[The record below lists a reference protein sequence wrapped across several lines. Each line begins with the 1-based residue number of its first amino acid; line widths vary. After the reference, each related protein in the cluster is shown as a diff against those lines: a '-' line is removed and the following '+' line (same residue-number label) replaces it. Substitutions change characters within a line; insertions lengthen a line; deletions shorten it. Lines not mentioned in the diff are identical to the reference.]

1 MNRMETNVFDNLLHY
16 LSHVGEIRWAKFK
29 EAVNRVT
36 GNQQRL
42 RYATTYLKILAR
54 LGHLDYNPMNLSGAG
69 VVIAPAVLV
78 ETAVRDAERYVLVG
92 SRTPSL
98 LKALQTCVSEVGGEV
113 RAISKRYAPTIIV
126 LNGLSDRTLS
136 AVERLDIH
144 VSRAFSARL
153 SNVLPVPK
161 RTRFPQNNTSLDLQD
176 KFNPRTLKYEPDTSR
191 LRSDGLYKIAQ
202 HGAAIYVLKTGAD
215 QRRVP
220 RDWGEWHVLSKTP
233 GLIAYAQ
240 ETRTWRVK
248 RNLRLPLI
256 VERCAT
262 LCSGFPPKRTKR
274 FTYYPDV
281 PAGVAYRLTKS
292 LYQEWE
298 EVSC

>member
-1 MNRMETNVFDNLLHY
+1 METNVFDTLLHY
-16 LSHVGEIRWAKFK
+16 LSHVGKMRWETFK

-42 RYATTYLKILAR
+42 KYATTYLKILAR
-54 LGHLDYNPMNLSGAG
+54 LGHLDYNPTNLSGTG

-78 ETAVRDAERYVLVG
+78 ETAVANRYVLVG

-98 LKALQTCVSEVGGEV
+98 LRALQTCVAAVGGEV
-113 RAISKRYAPTIIV
+113 QSTSEPYAPTTIV
-126 LNGLSDRTLS
+126 LSELSDGILS

-161 RTRFPQNNTSLDLQD
+161 RTRFPQDNTSLLDLQD

-202 HGAAIYVLKTGAD
+202 HGPAIYVLKTGAD

-220 RDWGEWHVLSKTP
+220 RDWGEWQVLSRTP
-233 GLIAYAQ
+233 GLIAYER
-240 ETRTWRVK
+240 ETLTWRVK
-248 RNLRLPLI
+248 RHLRLPLI

-262 LCSGFPPKRTKR
+262 LCSGFPPKPKKR

-292 LYQEWE
+292 LYQKWE
-298 EVSC
+298 AV

>member
-1 MNRMETNVFDNLLHY
+1 MNRMETNVFDNLLQY

-36 GNQQRL
+36 GTQPSF
-42 RYATTYLKILAR
+42 RYATYLQILAR
-54 LGHLDYNPMNLSGAG
+54 LGHLDYNPTNVSGDG

-78 ETAVRDAERYVLVG
+78 ETAVAERYVLVG
-92 SRTPSL
+92 SRTPNL

-113 RAISKRYAPTIIV
+113 QSLDSPYAPTTIV

-161 RTRFPQNNTSLDLQD
+161 RTCFQKDNTSLLDLQD

-191 LRSDGLYKIAQ
+191 MRSDGLYKIVQ

-215 QRRVP
+215 QRCVP
-220 RDWGEWHVLSKTP
+220 RDWGEWQVLSRTP
-233 GLIAYAQ
+233 ELMAYER

-274 FTYYPDV
+274 FTSYPDV

>member
-36 GNQQRL
+36 GNQPSL
-42 RYATTYLKILAR
+42 GYATYLKILAR
-54 LGHLDYNPMNLSGAG
+54 LGHLDYNPINLSGASP

-78 ETAVRDAERYVLVG
+78 ETAVAERYVLVG
-92 SRTPSL
+92 SRTPNL

-113 RAISKRYAPTIIV
+113 HSISKRDAPTTIV

-136 AVERLDIH
+136 AIEKLDIH
-144 VSRAFSARL
+144 IGWAFSARL

-161 RTRFPQNNTSLDLQD
+161 RTRFQQDNTSLLDSQD
-176 KFNPRTLKYEPDTSR
+176 TFNPRTLEYEQDTSR

-262 LCSGFPPKRTKR
+262 LCSGFPPKRKKR

>member
-1 MNRMETNVFDNLLHY
+1 METNVFDTLLHY
-16 LSHVGEIRWAKFK
+16 LSHVGKMRWETFK

-36 GNQQRL
+36 GNQQHL
-42 RYATTYLKILAR
+42 KYATTYLKILAR
-54 LGHLDYNPMNLSGAG
+54 LGHLDYNPTNLSGDG

-78 ETAVRDAERYVLVG
+78 ETAVANRYVLVG

-98 LKALQTCVSEVGGEV
+98 LRALQTCVAAVGGEV
-113 RAISKRYAPTIIV
+113 QSISKRDAPTTIV
-126 LNGLSDRTLS
+126 LSELSDRILS

-161 RTRFPQNNTSLDLQD
+161 RTSFPQDTTSLLDLQD
-176 KFNPRTLKYEPDTSR
+176 KFNPRTLKYEPDTSQ

-202 HGAAIYVLKTGAD
+202 HGPAIYILKTGAD

-220 RDWGEWHVLSKTP
+220 RDWGEWQVLSRTP
-233 GLIAYAQ
+233 GLIAYER

-262 LCSGFPPKRTKR
+262 LCSGFPPKWENR

-292 LYQEWE
+292 LYQKWE
-298 EVSC
+298 AV

>member
-36 GNQQRL
+36 GNQPSF

-54 LGHLDYNPMNLSGAG
+54 LGHLDYNPMNVSGDG

-78 ETAVRDAERYVLVG
+78 ETAVAERYVLVG
-92 SRTPSL
+92 SRTPNL

-113 RAISKRYAPTIIV
+113 HSISKRDAPTTIV
-126 LNGLSDRTLS
+126 LNGVSDRTLS

-161 RTRFPQNNTSLDLQD
+161 RTYFQKDNTSLLDLQD

-191 LRSDGLYKIAQ
+191 LRSDGLYKIVQ

-215 QRRVP
+215 QRCVP
-220 RDWGEWHVLSKTP
+220 RDWGEWQVLSRTP
-233 GLIAYAQ
+233 RLIAYER
-240 ETRTWRVK
+240 ETQTWRVK

-281 PAGVAYRLTKS
+281 PAGVAYRFTKS

>member
-16 LSHVGEIRWAKFK
+16 LSHVGEIRWGKFK

-36 GNQQRL
+36 GNQPSL
-42 RYATTYLKILAR
+42 RYATYLKILAR
-54 LGHLDYNPMNLSGAG
+54 LGHLDYNPTNVSGAG

-78 ETAVRDAERYVLVG
+78 ETAVAERYVLVG

-136 AVERLDIH
+136 AIEKLDIH
-144 VSRAFSARL
+144 IGWAFSARL
-153 SNVLPVPK
+153 SNALPVPK
-161 RTRFPQNNTSLDLQD
+161 RTRFQQDNTSLLDVQD

-191 LRSDGLYKIAQ
+191 SRSDGLYKIAQ
-202 HGAAIYVLKTGAD
+202 HGPAIYVLKTGAD

-220 RDWGEWHVLSKTP
+220 RDWGEWQVLSRTP
-233 GLIAYAQ
+233 GLIAYER
-240 ETRTWRVK
+240 ETRTWRV
-248 RNLRLPLI
+248 RSNLRLPLI

-274 FTYYPDV
+274 FTDYPDV
-281 PAGVAYRLTKS
+281 PAGIAYRLTKS

>member
-1 MNRMETNVFDNLLHY
+1 MSRMETNVFDNLLHY

-36 GNQQRL
+36 ENQPRL
-42 RYATTYLKILAR
+42 RYTTYLKILAR
-54 LGHLDYNPMNLSGAG
+54 LGHLDYNPTNVSGAG

-78 ETAVRDAERYVLVG
+78 ETAVAERYVLVG
-92 SRTPSL
+92 SRTPNL

-113 RAISKRYAPTIIV
+113 RAMSKRYAPTIIV

-136 AVERLDIH
+136 AIEKLDIH
-144 VSRAFSARL
+144 IGWAFSARL

-161 RTRFPQNNTSLDLQD
+161 RTRFQQDNTSLLDSQD
-176 KFNPRTLKYEPDTSR
+176 TFNPRTLKYEPDASR
-191 LRSDGLYKIAQ
+191 PRSDGLYKIAQ

-220 RDWGEWHVLSKTP
+220 RDWGEWQVLSRTP
-233 GLIAYAQ
+233 GLIVYER
-240 ETRTWRVK
+240 ETRTWRV
-248 RNLRLPLI
+248 RSNLRLPLI